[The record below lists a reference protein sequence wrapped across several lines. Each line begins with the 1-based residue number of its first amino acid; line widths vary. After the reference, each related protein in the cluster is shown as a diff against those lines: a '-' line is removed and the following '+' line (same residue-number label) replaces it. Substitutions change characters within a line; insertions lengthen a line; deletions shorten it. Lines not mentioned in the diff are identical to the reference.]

1 VKHAAV
7 GVALVIAWLW
17 LVLIDRVFGRGRE
30 R

>member
-17 LVLIDRVFGRGRE
+17 LVLVDRVFGRQR
-30 R
+30 